1 MTEKQAY
8 KELQRCLRDNQTIS
22 IQKLKRLLE
31 TLEFEKL
38 TQSNKDLRRQ
48 NQKLRRRIERF
59 KNTEG

>member
-8 KELQRCLRDNQTIS
+8 KELQRCLKHNETIS
-22 IQKLKRLLE
+22 IRKLKRLLE
-31 TLEFEKL
+31 TLEFDKL

-59 KNTEG
+59 KNMEG

>member
-1 MTEKQAY
+1 MTEKQEY
-8 KELQRCLRDNQTIS
+8 KELQRCLKDNQTIS

-31 TLEFEKL
+31 TLDFDQL

-59 KNTEG
+59 KNMEG